1 MDTYG
6 DMVTLLLCFFVLLY
20 SISTVDQQKWRLV
33 VESFNP
39 TAAQDVDQIIINAD
53 VSEQEAEEL
62 DGNLPP
68 ELENDQDM
76 EFEDLYL
83 MLKRAVEER
92 GIQNSV
98 ELSKGDG
105 FTFIS
110 FRDQVFF
117 DGDSSI
123 LREEGKLILDDFAEA
138 LRVTNRSISQIEVLG
153 HTSQASPNRPSN
165 IRNDRMLSA
174 QRSAEVIIYLQS
186 KDAVEPEKMV
196 GLSFGQYRPIDTF
209 ETEEGRA
216 RNRRVEILIMKT
228 NSQERSLE
236 EYYEQVYSREFEST
250 EESVDTDETTPAAAT
265 EGVDPS
271 QGAESVESQVQDDA
285 PTQGDVQE

>member
-39 TAAQDVDQIIINAD
+39 SAVQSVDQIVINAD
-53 VSEQEAEEL
+53 VSDQETDTLE
-62 DGNLPP
+62 GNLPP
-68 ELENDQDM
+68 EMEEQDM

-123 LREEGKLILDDFAEA
+123 LRDEGKLILDDFAEA

-186 KDAVEPEKMV
+186 KDAVEPEKLV
-196 GLSFGQYRPIDTF
+196 GLSYGQYRPIDTF
-209 ETEEGRA
+209 DTEEGRA

-236 EYYEQVYSREFEST
+236 EYYEQVYDREFEST
-250 EESVDTDETTPAAAT
+250 AESVDTNEMTPAT
-265 EGVDPS
+265 EAEGTETS
-271 QGAESVESQVQDDA
+271 QNEGSMESQVQDDA

>member
-123 LREEGKLILDDFAEA
+123 LRKEGKLILDDFAEA

-236 EYYEQVYSREFEST
+236 EYYEQVYNREFEST

-271 QGAESVESQVQDDA
+271 QSAESVESQVQDDA

>member
-236 EYYEQVYSREFEST
+236 EYYEQVYNREFEST

-271 QGAESVESQVQDDA
+271 QSAESVESQVQDDA